1 MKGYQAVRD
10 VEELFR
16 RYEPLRKALLR
27 EYRPYLTNEHTKEEL
42 ESFIK
47 EHFIRLCYE
56 YDTAGE
62 VDFSGYIKIML
73 GMRIKYSFVGKEYKD
88 TKRMT
93 LGGTQDI
100 SETYESEDTVDVDYN
115 TLLLEFKDIVFSSVQ
130 HTPLTEYILDCVLLG
145 DSVNVIVQKIRKAFP
160 ETADTS
166 SEDFLTARNL
176 RQDIRSVRSIV
187 ELKGEE
193 WLS

>member
-1 MKGYQAVRD
+1 MKEYQAVRD
-10 VEELFR
+10 VGELFR
-16 RYEPLRKALLR
+16 QYAPLRQALLR

-62 VDFSGYIKIML
+62 VDFAGYIKIML

-93 LGGTQDI
+93 LGGTQDV
-100 SETYESEDTVDVDYN
+100 SETCEGEGTVDVDYES
-115 TLLLEFKDIVFSSVQ
+115 LLIEFKDMVFSSIQ

-145 DSVNVIVQKIRKAFP
+145 DSVNTTVQKTRKRFP
-160 ETADTS
+160 ETLDTR
-166 SEDFLTARNL
+166 SEDYLTTRNL
-176 RQDIRSVRSIV
+176 RQDIRSVRGVV
-187 ELKGEE
+187 ELKGAE
-193 WLS
+193 WLT